1 MLERIPFHDLK
12 RQYKNIATALKE
24 PMQEVL
30 DSCAFAGGP
39 FTAKFE
45 RDFAEYCDTKFCIG
59 VNNGTSAL
67 HLALIALGI
76 GRGDEVIMPAN
87 TFIATAWAPSYVG
100 ATPVFV
106 DCDEYWNIDVSKI
119 ESAINER
126 TKAIIGVHLYGQP
139 CNVVRLRE
147 IANKHNVFF
156 IEDAA
161 QAHGA
166 TFDNK
171 KVGGFGQMACF
182 SFYPGKNLGA
192 FGEGG
197 AITTDVLEYRDHL
210 HSLRNH
216 GSQERYYHDELG
228 FNMRM
233 DGIQAAILQVKLK
246 YLKGWN
252 GRRRQ
257 IAQSY
262 LDGIK
267 NVAIYKPKLMS
278 GAKSVFH
285 LFVITTEN
293 REDFRKFMDE
303 RGIDTALHYPV
314 ACHLQKA
321 YQNLGYQRGDFPCSE
336 FLAEHCVSLP
346 MFPELTDEE
355 VNLIIDS
362 VNNY

>member
-1 MLERIPFHDLK
+1 MLHKILFHDLK
-12 RQYKNIATALKE
+12 RQYQNISDELRE

-45 RDFAEYCDTKFCIG
+45 QDFAEYCDTKFSIG

-67 HLALIALGI
+67 HLALMTLGI
-76 GRGDEVIMPAN
+76 GNGDEVILPAN
-87 TFIATAWAPSYVG
+87 TFIATAWAPSYIG

-119 ESAINER
+119 ESVINER
-126 TKAIIGVHLYGQP
+126 TRAIIGVHLYGQP

-147 IANKHNVFF
+147 IANYYGIFF

-171 KVGGFGQMACF
+171 KVGSFGEMACF

-192 FGEGG
+192 YGEGG
-197 AITTDVLEYRDHL
+197 AITTDSAEYRDRL

-216 GSQERYYHDELG
+216 GSQERYHHDELG

-233 DGIQAAILQVKLK
+233 DGIQAAILQVKLRH
-246 YLKGWN
+246 LEGWN
-252 GRRRQ
+252 ARRRQ
-257 IAQSY
+257 IAQLY
-262 LDGIK
+262 LDQIK
-267 NVAIYKPKLMS
+267 NTAIDKPKLMS
-278 GAKSVFH
+278 KANSVFH

-293 REDFRKFMDE
+293 REDFRKFME
-303 RGIDTALHYPV
+303 AKGIDTALHYPIS
-314 ACHLQKA
+314 CHLQKA
-321 YQNLGYQRGDFPCSE
+321 YQNLGHQRGDFPHSE

-346 MFPELTDEE
+346 MFPELTDQE
-355 VNLIIDS
+355 VNRIIDS
-362 VNNY
+362 TNEY